1 MRRGISYDCPAV
13 YLPDPQFAR
22 SDVLRVFNHAQIYLF
37 LGSAIITFGLLAAA
51 FSLLRRRFDV
61 LLLWFA
67 LFAILYGV
75 RLEMNY
81 QLLWA
86 LGLRP
91 IAFQRVVIAIDFLIP
106 IPGFF
111 FLRELN
117 LLGRVGR
124 VLAMIVWPVA
134 LSLAVLTLF
143 VGPQT
148 SLRGV
153 NNTFIVAVFVV
164 LFIALVRIGPGSPDI
179 TLIRRGL
186 FLFIAGVLYDNITGI
201 FGHYYN
207 VEPFAFIPLL
217 ALLGIV
223 AGRRTLVN
231 EQELKVI
238 RKELEIAQR
247 IQSSI
252 LPSSFPVSKSF
263 RVAARYCPMSSVA
276 GDFYDFILAK
286 DHEAGLFIA
295 DVSGHGVPAALIASM
310 VKLAATTHRADAEN
324 PSSLLD
330 GMNATL
336 CGNTHNQFVTAAY
349 VYLNAATQELR
360 YSAAAHPPML
370 LLREGEIIEITE
382 NGLMLAA
389 FSFATYATL
398 TQSIRPGD
406 RLVLYTDGLLEAT
419 NKHEEEFGCLRLHAL
434 VLETANLPQ
443 AEAVDRIIASI
454 QRWSPTQVDDLTLLV
469 CDYTD

>member
-1 MRRGISYDCPAV
+1 M
-13 YLPDPQFAR
+13 YLADPQFAR
-22 SDVLRVFNHAQIYLF
+22 NDVLRVFNHAQIYLF
-37 LGSAIITFGLLAAA
+37 LGSAIVTVGVVAAA
-51 FSLLRRRFDV
+51 FSVLRRRFDA

-91 IAFQRVVIAIDFLIP
+91 VVFQRVVIAIGFLIP
-106 IPGFF
+106 IPAFF

-124 VLAMIVWPVA
+124 VLASIVWPIA
-134 LSLAVLTLF
+134 LSLAIATLF
-143 VGPQT
+143 VGPQS
-148 SLRGV
+148 SLRAV
-153 NNTFIVAVFVV
+153 NNTFIVAVFIV
-164 LFIALVRIGPGSPDI
+164 LLIALVRIGPGSPDI

-186 FLFIAGVLYDNITGI
+186 FLFIVAVLYDNITGI

-207 VEPFAFIPLL
+207 IEPFGFIPFL

-252 LPSSFPVSKSF
+252 LPSSFPTSKSF
-263 RVAARYCPMSSVA
+263 RVVARYCPMSAVA
-276 GDFYDFILAK
+276 GDFYEFILAS
-286 DHEAGLFIA
+286 DDEAGLFIA

-310 VKLAATTHRADAEN
+310 VKLAAATHRADADN
-324 PSSLLD
+324 PSCLLH
-330 GMNATL
+330 GMNAIL
-336 CGNTHNQFVTAAY
+336 CGNTHSQFVTAAY
-349 VYLNAATQELR
+349 VYLNATTQELR
-360 YSAAAHPPML
+360 YSGAAHPPML
-370 LLREGEIIEITE
+370 LLRNGEIVEIGE

-389 FSFATYATL
+389 FTFATYT
-398 TQSIRPGD
+398 TVSHSIRSGD
-406 RLVLYTDGLLEAT
+406 RLVLYTDGLLEAADI
-419 NKHEEEFGCLRLHAL
+419 HQEEFGCHRLHLL
-434 VLETANLPQ
+434 VRETANLPQ
-443 AEAVDRIIASI
+443 AEAADHIISSI
-454 QRWSPTQVDDLTLLV
+454 QQWSATQNDDLTLLL
-469 CDYTD
+469 CDYTG

>member
-1 MRRGISYDCPAV
+1 M

-37 LGSAIITFGLLAAA
+37 LGSAITTVGLLAAA
-51 FSLLRRRFDV
+51 FSLLRRRFDA

-91 IAFQRVVIAIDFLIP
+91 IAFHRVVIAIDFLIP

-124 VLAMIVWPVA
+124 VLAMIVWPIA
-134 LSLAVLTLF
+134 LSLAALTLF
-143 VGPQT
+143 VGPQA
-148 SLRGV
+148 SLRAV
-153 NNTFIVAVFVV
+153 NNTFIVGVFVV

-186 FLFIAGVLYDNITGI
+186 FLFIVGVVYDNITGI

-207 VEPFAFIPLL
+207 IEPFGFIPLL
-217 ALLGIV
+217 AVLGVV

-252 LPSSFPVSKSF
+252 LPSSFPTSKSF
-263 RVAARYCPMSSVA
+263 RIVARYCPMSAVA
-276 GDFYDFILAK
+276 GDFYDFILAS
-286 DHEAGLFIA
+286 DREAGLFIA

-310 VKLAATTHRADAEN
+310 VKLAAATHRDDADN
-324 PSSLLD
+324 PSFLLH
-330 GMNATL
+330 GMNTIL
-336 CGNTHNQFVTAAY
+336 CGNTHSQFVTAAY
-349 VYLNAATQELR
+349 VYLNATTQELR

-370 LLREGEIIEITE
+370 LLRNGEIVEISE

-389 FSFATYATL
+389 FSFATYT
-398 TQSIRPGD
+398 TVSHSIRSGD
-406 RLVLYTDGLLEAT
+406 RLVLYTDGLLEAADI
-419 NKHEEEFGCLRLHAL
+419 HQEEFGCQRLHSL
-434 VLETANLPQ
+434 VRETANLPQ
-443 AEAVDRIIASI
+443 AEAADHIISSI
-454 QRWSPTQVDDLTLLV
+454 QQWSATQNDDLTLLL
-469 CDYTD
+469 CDYTG